1 MQPSWRALQL
11 GARMDVPRTSG
22 NHLVMAHSLV
32 VLARALTPKGFAPVN
47 TDDRLRGDVMADVK
61 TRRASN
67 ELSPIGAAY
76 GGTSRRSSA
85 RPSLST

>member
-32 VLARALTPKGFAPVN
+32 VLARADPQGFAWVN
-47 TDDRLRGDVMADVK
+47 TDDCRHGDVMADAK

-67 ELSPIGAAY
+67 ELSPIVGGSY
-76 GGTSRRSSA
+76 GDFEALLGQPIA
-85 RPSLST
+85 FN